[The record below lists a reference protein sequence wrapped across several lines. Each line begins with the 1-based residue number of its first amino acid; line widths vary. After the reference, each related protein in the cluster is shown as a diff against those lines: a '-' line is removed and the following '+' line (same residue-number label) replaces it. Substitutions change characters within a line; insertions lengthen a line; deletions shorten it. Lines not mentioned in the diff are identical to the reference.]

1 MTAWKKS
8 LRFSVAE
15 GPVTGAEIH
24 RICVRLNGLAEEP
37 GATSN
42 VGRREY
48 VLYRLER
55 RVNFFC
61 GGWCVY
67 VLKRWTRVQPF
78 VTIKN
83 IMACCSGSLCVLYG
97 AQTPRVFCV
106 KGERR
111 DSRRQTMGK
120 NELLYVIRPS
130 QQTKESLL
138 QLLSDHREI
147 KYVSLM
153 GVDLAGNDTDEKIPI
168 KIFLDDIDKF
178 LNGSAAQTDGS
189 SVVLPGIATLNDA
202 RVDME
207 VDRDVNWYVDYN
219 YEHFDE
225 KGNMVGTL
233 RMPCFLTHNGD
244 YVDSRSILKK
254 ALRYVESELLALMR
268 KNPDLPGLEQV
279 DVQEIDHLIFTTAT
293 ELEFWVKS
301 PRENSPIEA
310 LSSSQV
316 MQEMYWQR
324 TRGNV
329 RTALEQ
335 CIEMLELY
343 GLEPEMGHKECGG
356 VKGQI
361 DAAGHMTHINE
372 QLEVDWKYSAGLQT
386 ADNEI
391 LARIVIKELFRLNGL
406 DISFQA
412 KPIPGVAGSG
422 EHTHVGIAAKMK
434 NGNVINL
441 LSPADMH
448 KDFLSVIGY
457 GALMGILK
465 NYEAINPFISATTDA
480 FNRLKPGFEA
490 PVCIVT
496 SLGLAPDIPSRN
508 RTILAGLIRDLDNPL
523 ATRIEMRSPNP
534 YTNTYIAIAAFYL
547 AALDGIKACV
557 TGKRSLQQLEKEISK
572 KSGETGFYLETDR
585 EYRTEEDVFEAF
597 TAEER
602 SRLFGEPPATV
613 WENLQGWKK
622 FPEKKAVLQQG
633 DIFNEATIHSFGEGA
648 LIRWKTELV
657 NRLIPEVRDS
667 VMGARK
673 LHDSSN
679 GNTVDEAA
687 WRKVQ
692 AVRERLAKD
701 TERKPCLFTQIH
713 TAIDAGDYGQASAKF
728 LEMQQLQNDLFRLYH
743 DYKQN
748 IID

>member
-1 MTAWKKS
+1 MESAAATIVSRVTTPAEKAGRQLQEQAYICYNKYYYYSVMTLCMAARQAAA
-8 LRFSVAE
+8 LFCFSGE
-15 GPVTGAEIH
+15 
-24 RICVRLNGLAEEP
+24 
-37 GATSN
+37 
-42 VGRREY
+42 
-48 VLYRLER
+48 
-55 RVNFFC
+55 
-61 GGWCVY
+61 
-67 VLKRWTRVQPF
+67 
-78 VTIKN
+78 
-83 IMACCSGSLCVLYG
+83 
-97 AQTPRVFCV
+97 V

-111 DSRRQTMGK
+111 ILAKSCMRK
-120 NELLYVIRPS
+120 KELLYAIKPS

-138 QLLSDHREI
+138 RILSDHKEV

-168 KIFLDDIDKF
+168 NIFLEDLDKF

-219 YEHFDE
+219 YEHFDDY
-225 KGNMVGTL
+225 GNMVGTL
-233 RMPCFLTHNGD
+233 RLPCFLIHNGD

-254 ALRYVESELLALMR
+254 TLTYVETELLALFKQYPHM
-268 KNPDLPGLEQV
+268 PGLEKLNV
-279 DVQEIDHLIFTTAT
+279 KEIEHIIFTTAT

-301 PRENSPIEA
+301 PSEHSPIEA

-335 CIEMLELY
+335 SIEMLEWY

-361 DAAGHMTHINE
+361 DADGHMTHINE
-372 QLEVDWKYSAGLQT
+372 QLEVDWKYSVGLQT

-434 NGNVINL
+434 NGKVVNL
-441 LSPADMH
+441 FAPSDMD
-448 KDFLSVIGY
+448 KDFLSALGY

-465 NYEAINPFISATTDA
+465 NYEAVNPFISATTDS

-490 PVCIVT
+490 PVCVVT
-496 SLGLAPDIPSRN
+496 SLGLAPKIPSRN

-557 TGKRSLQQLEKEISK
+557 AGKYSLKQLEKEISK
-572 KSGETGFYLETDR
+572 KTGEKGFYLEQER

-602 SRLFGEPPATV
+602 SHLFGEPPATV
-613 WENLQGWKK
+613 WENMQGWKK
-622 FPEKKAVLQQG
+622 FPEKKKVIMQG
-633 DIFNEATIHSFGEGA
+633 DIFNEKVLHSFGEGA
-648 LIRWKTELV
+648 LIRWKTELI
-657 NRLIPEVRDS
+657 NRLIPEVRCDVIS
-667 VMGARK
+667 AKK
-673 LHDSSN
+673 LHDEKN
-679 GNTVDEAA
+679 GTAFDDAA
-687 WRKVQ
+687 WEKVQ
-692 AVRERLAKD
+692 EVREKLAKD
-701 TERKPCLFTQIH
+701 AVRKPCIFTQIQKGIE
-713 TAIDAGDYGQASAKF
+713 TGDYATASAKF
-728 LEMQQLQNDLFRLYH
+728 LEMQELQLELHRLYH